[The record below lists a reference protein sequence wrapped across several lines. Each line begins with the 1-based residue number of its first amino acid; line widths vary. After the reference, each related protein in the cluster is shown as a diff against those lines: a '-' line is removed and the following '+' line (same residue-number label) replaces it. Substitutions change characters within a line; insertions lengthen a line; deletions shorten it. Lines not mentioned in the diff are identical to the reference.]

1 MLIKICLVDCK
12 STAIASRFWI
22 RYPVSKEQV
31 LVNLTR
37 NLRFGYASLAHS
49 LLLLLGVESNL
60 YPVLPR
66 STNLINSGLSAKVR
80 KALFIVMTKA
90 L

>member
-1 MLIKICLVDCK
+1 MLIKICLIDGN
-12 STAIASRFWI
+12 SDAIATKFRI
-22 RYPVSKEQV
+22 LYPVSKEQV

-37 NLRFGYASLAHS
+37 ISRFGYASLAHS

-66 STNLINSGLSAKVR
+66 STNLRNSGLSAKVR